1 MLFHKVT
8 PNACSVQVASVGGQ
22 PVITRNGTTAHCRT
36 HCYNDLRTVTH
47 TRLDL
52 KNAFMAAGCM
62 AVLAPATGF
71 AQAPPKTDYPIRP
84 IRIIVPGTP
93 GSANDFTARAIAQRL
108 TDNWGQ
114 QMVIDNRAGAG
125 GIIAHEIVA
134 KAMPDGYTLIFSTS
148 AGIILNPLLSKT
160 PYDPVRDFA
169 PVSLGSINPQMLFAH
184 PGVPARNVGELIALA
199 KAKPGTLNCASAGTG
214 TPNHMGCELLKSLT
228 GISFVHVPYKGSGPG
243 VTDVVGGQ
251 AQFMFNS
258 IPAVLQLVKSGK
270 LRGLGVGSPKRSQ
283 AAPDIP
289 AIAETLPGFECQNWY
304 ALFAPAGTPAPI
316 INKLNGELV
325 KMIAD
330 PPFAQR
336 LIELGSEPQSST
348 PAGLAEHMRKESE
361 RWSKVIKAA
370 GIKIER

>member
-1 MLFHKVT
+1 MKAT
-8 PNACSVQVASVGGQ
+8 ICRAA
-22 PVITRNGTTAHCRT
+22 TA
-36 HCYNDLRTVTH
+36 
-47 TRLDL
+47 
-52 KNAFMAAGCM
+52 AALMSCPI
-62 AVLAPATGF
+62 VAPAQTGTD
-71 AQAPPKTDYPIRP
+71 APGYPNRP
-84 IRIIVPGTP
+84 IRIVVPATA
-93 GSANDFTARAIAQRL
+93 GSANDFTARAISQRL

-134 KAMPDGYTLIFSTS
+134 KATPDGYTLIFSTS
-148 AGIILNPLLSKT
+148 AGLILNPLLSKT
-160 PYDPVRDFA
+160 PYDPFRDLA

-184 PGVPARNVGELIALA
+184 PSLPAKNAGDLIALA

-214 TPNHMGCELLKSLT
+214 TPNHMGCELLKSMAA
-228 GISFVHVPYKGSGPG
+228 INFVHVPYKGSGPA

-258 IPAVLQLVKSGK
+258 IPAVLQLVKTGK
-270 LRGLGVGSPKRSQ
+270 LRGLGVGSPKRSPV
-283 AAPDIP
+283 APDIP

-304 ALFAPAGTPAPI
+304 AMLAPAGTPAPI
-316 INKLNGELV
+316 ISKLNGEIV

-336 LIELGSEPQSST
+336 LLDMGSEPRSST
-348 PAGLAEHMRKESE
+348 PAGLAAHMRAESD

-370 GIKIER
+370 GIRIER